1 MFVTPFV
8 YTAALTPGVSP
19 AIWLSPSL
27 SFRQLSSQSRFSL
40 VLVPIS
46 LVFSGSSVLTLG
58 LVRLVDHT
66 HHGLLESLTLKE

>member
-27 SFRQLSSQSRFSL
+27 SFRQLSSQSQCSL
-40 VLVPIS
+40 VLVSIS
-46 LVFSGSSVLTLG
+46 LVLSSSVLTLG
-58 LVRLVDHT
+58 RGGLVDHT
-66 HHGLLESLTLKE
+66 HHGLLEGLALKE